1 MLNRVMLNRVKKYSK
16 NGYENGAVDKTV
28 DTVKNYENSK
38 GNPQFNRVIH
48 RTKNDKL
55 FTKYNLI

>member
-16 NGYENGAVDKTV
+16 NGYENAVVDKTV
-28 DTVKNYENSK
+28 DTVKNFDNSK
-38 GNPQFNRVIH
+38 GNPQINRVIN